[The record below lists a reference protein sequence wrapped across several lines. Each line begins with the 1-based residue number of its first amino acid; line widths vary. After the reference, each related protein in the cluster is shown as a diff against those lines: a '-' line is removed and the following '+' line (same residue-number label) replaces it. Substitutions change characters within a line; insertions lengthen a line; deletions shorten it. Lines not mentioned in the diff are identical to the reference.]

1 MTNQVIPPALV
12 KQFKSHPH
20 AILCVVAR
28 AGHLCF
34 FESFWASNWASR
46 ATQQFALRVAGNEN

>member
-1 MTNQVIPPALV
+1 MTNQVIPPTLV

-28 AGHLCF
+28 AGH
-34 FESFWASNWASR
+34 
-46 ATQQFALRVAGNEN
+46 